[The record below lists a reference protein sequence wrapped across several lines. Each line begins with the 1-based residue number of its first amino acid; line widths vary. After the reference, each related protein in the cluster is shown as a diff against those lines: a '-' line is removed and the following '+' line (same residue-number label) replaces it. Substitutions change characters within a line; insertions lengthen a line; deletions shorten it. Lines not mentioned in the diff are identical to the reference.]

1 MRLRVLPSAIG
12 DLRAG
17 GSFYS
22 EHGGEVG
29 DYFLDSLFADID
41 SLTVYAGVHMQLW
54 GFHRML
60 ARRCPFAIYHKVGGE
75 FAALC
80 RGADE

>member
-41 SLTVYAGVHMQLW
+41 SLTVYAGVHMRTPCSIASLSATCVC
-54 GFHRML
+54 GKSSNHRLGML
-60 ARRCPFAIYHKVGGE
+60 RLMLSR
-75 FAALC
+75 
-80 RGADE
+80 